1 LRRSGSACWLFSALL
16 VIGVGAAVARGA
28 SLPAPALWRLQ
39 LTGCAYVAG
48 YTLDRPPPPSL
59 PGTPV
64 HLPLR
69 LGHTPP
75 SLGTARRWVRCEY
88 RLVETRA
95 LEHIVYLPYVAP
107 NAAVYLDGVYIGK
120 SEGYGEPQTDSWNF
134 PLYLRVPAVLFRP
147 GTHELLIELV
157 PNRRAGTELGPVW
170 VGTNAALLPLY
181 RWQEWLQ
188 VTGIELV
195 TLLVGVIGALTGL
208 LWARRRRETLF
219 GLFALSCGIWMIRN
233 AQFIVV
239 RTHSLF
245 YFALVTNAALFWLV
259 AVLYRLSFRI
269 LERRFPRFETALFGY
284 ALLVTA
290 AMCVAGPAHEF
301 AVTSVGYASLLPIA
315 VGFQLYLTWATLRSP
330 TVLRLLLWFAALV
343 TSLSGAYDLALMLEW
358 IPWPGSYLMPYS
370 SLFYAVTVGWA
381 LIDSFV
387 KAHNEYEQLNVA
399 LDSRVRERE
408 SALRAQYDKSAALE
422 REQVVAAERERILR
436 DMHDGLGLQLI
447 TARRLI
453 EKAEDPRQVVAAALD
468 DAIDEL
474 RIAID
479 SMKPT
484 VHDLLVMLGNLRYR
498 LEPRLNAAGV
508 SLHWKVVDAPDAI
521 RLGPAEITEV
531 TRIVQEIFTNA
542 IKHSG
547 ATDMSLAVHCPE
559 PDSVGI
565 TITDNGSGFDTSAP
579 RYGEGLASMRRR
591 ARTIGAR
598 LEIDSKAAGTRIA
611 LTVPARE
618 LTDSTG
624 DLAARSR

>member
-1 LRRSGSACWLFSALL
+1 MRRSGSACWLFSAGLATAL
-16 VIGVGAAVARGA
+16 GAAVCHGA
-28 SLPAPALWRLQ
+28 SLPAPWRLE
-39 LTGCAYVAG
+39 LKSCAYVAG

-64 HLPLR
+64 DLPLR
-69 LGHTPP
+69 LGRTPP
-75 SLGTARRWVRCEY
+75 SLGSARQWVRCDY
-88 RLVETRA
+88 RLAETRA
-95 LEHIVYLPYVAP
+95 LEYVLYLPYVSP
-107 NAAVYLDGVYIGK
+107 NAAVYLDGIYVGK
-120 SEGYGEPQTDSWNF
+120 SEGYGEPQTDSWNL
-134 PLYLRVPAVLFRP
+134 PLYIPVPAALFRP
-147 GTHELLIELV
+147 GFHELLIELV
-157 PNRRAGTELGPVW
+157 PNERAGTELGPVW
-170 VGTNAALLPLY
+170 VGTRAALLPLY
-181 RWQEWLQ
+181 RAQESLQ

-195 TLLVGVIGALTGL
+195 TVLVGVIGALTGL

-245 YFALVTNAALFWLV
+245 YFALITNAALFWLV

-269 LERRFPRFETALFGY
+269 LERRFPRFEAALFGY
-284 ALLVTA
+284 ALLITA
-290 AMCVAGPAHEF
+290 AMWVAGPAHQF
-301 AVTSVGYASLLPIA
+301 AVTAVGYGSLLPIA

-330 TVLRLLLWFAALV
+330 TVLRLLLWLAALV

-358 IPWPGSYLMPYS
+358 VPWPASYLMPYS

-381 LIDSFV
+381 LIDRFV
-387 KAHNEYEQLNVA
+387 KTHNEYEQLNVA

-422 REQVVAAERERILR
+422 REQVLAAERERILR

-498 LEPRLNAAGV
+498 LEPRLNAAGI
-508 SLHWKVVDAPDAI
+508 SLHWKVADGPDAI

-547 ATDMSLAVHCPE
+547 ATDMSLTVHCPQ

-565 TITDNGSGFDTSAP
+565 TITDNGSGFDISAARP
-579 RYGEGLASMRRR
+579 GEGLASMKRR
-591 ARTIGAR
+591 ARHIGAR
-598 LEIDSKAAGTRIA
+598 LEIDSTADGTRIA
-611 LTVPARE
+611 LTLQARE
-618 LTDSTG
+618 LSGSTS
-624 DLAARSR
+624 DLTARSP